1 MMINQNNSLILC
13 HISKGMNA
21 TELLRV
27 NKTFVEVVLKNN
39 VTLTDVRYIDIVSQ
53 YDEAVQRGEKKTY
66 IKAKLAELYGT
77 SVRNIERTLKRMR
90 RKIRL

>member
-1 MMINQNNSLILC
+1 MMKIQNKSLILC

-66 IKAKLAELYGT
+66 IKAKLAEAYGT

>member
-1 MMINQNNSLILC
+1 MRNLENNSLILC
-13 HISKGMNA
+13 RLNTGMNA

-27 NKTFVEVVLKNN
+27 NKTFVDVVLKNN
-39 VTLTDVRYIDIVSQ
+39 ITLTDVRYIDLVCQ

-66 IKAKLAELYGT
+66 IKAKLAEAYGT

-90 RKIRL
+90 RKVRI